1 MNTYSLDSVILDMLS
16 EDTERNWPYDGELY
30 GEYMLDSIQSKARQ
44 QKVKRERQASSPHIK
59 CAHAWQRNDP
69 TMGSKRVPSRADRY
83 RHYIRTQRLLAKREL
98 RMSAFPRQTSKY
110 PSYYSHQNAAF
121 SHISMNT

>member
-1 MNTYSLDSVILDMLS
+1 MNTYPLDSVILDMLS
-16 EDTERNWPYDGELY
+16 EDTEYNYGGLY
-30 GEYMLDSIQSKARQ
+30 GEYMPDSIQSKTKQ
-44 QKVKRERQASSPHIK
+44 QKVKRERKTSSAPHIK

-98 RMSAFPRQTSKY
+98 RMSSFPRQTSKY
-110 PSYYSHQNAAF
+110 PSYYSRKNGAF